1 MMAKKIALLLIS
13 LFICSCAGMDS
24 QQARWTLPIDSPA
37 RAGLE
42 QNKNAAKEDQNASG
56 YDENAS
62 ESLLRSVD
70 ARADKFNN
78 KLKGFSA
85 GSKDS
90 WGPRPPLQEVVDA
103 GNREKLSLELFDA
116 ELIDVIRLFMSVLHA
131 NYTVQDGVAGKVTLQ
146 VDDEFDRQQILDLL
160 HGILRMHSATM
171 IRENNLWNIMP
182 LSSAPASLPSAALF
196 MPGEKAGPSRGQIIQ
211 GFRLKYASASEL
223 VNVLK
228 PYLSKGALIYAN
240 DPEGVLLVCDYP
252 HVISKVSKLLNL
264 FDVSVFAD
272 LNMKVYGLKY
282 ALAADV
288 AKELEAISQSVGL
301 LNAKGTG
308 GVHFVPLDRLNMIVV
323 MSKNP
328 QVLDFTG
335 AWIEELDRD
344 LPQVVKEEQEENVYV
359 YYCQNGDATEIVDAL
374 EGIFSDSGEKK
385 SEEEQNGD
393 EPLPLGKQLDSMK
406 AEKAQK
412 KEESVKNKQ
421 FLGAKGVSGEL
432 SGPASF
438 VVDETTNTI
447 LVRCIGAD
455 YSKIEQVI
463 KKLDIYPKQVLIEVV
478 IAEVSLD
485 DTSKLGV
492 EWQYIFNLEG
502 SATGTLGVDS
512 GLGVVNSAASSAAI
526 ASGLGLVVAGNR
538 LTGAL
543 KAFAEDNKVQILSS
557 PHILTS
563 NHKEAKINVG
573 EEVPIVTSEM
583 RTTEATSTGTTVD
596 KTIQYRDTGIILTV
610 TPHINDKGL
619 VRLEV
624 QQEVSDISNR
634 VVEGVNSPVFSNR
647 EASST
652 LVVNSEQTVVIGGL
666 IKHSRSNNQTGIP
679 VLSRVPVLKY
689 LFGYE
694 GRGYQGQEL
703 LIFITPHVIESRKDA
718 DVLSSGFIK
727 RLEELKASMR

>member
-1 MMAKKIALLLIS
+1 MAKRIAILLIS
-13 LFICSCAGMDS
+13 IFICSCADMDS

-42 QNKNAAKEDQNASG
+42 EAKTDNATGKGAAVD
-56 YDENAS
+56 DENAT
-62 ESLLRSVD
+62 ESLLKSVD
-70 ARADKFNN
+70 IRADEFND
-78 KLKGFSA
+78 KLQGFTTETRYPGSGRSPLEEVAEA
-85 GSKDS
+85 GD
-90 WGPRPPLQEVVDA
+90 
-103 GNREKLSLELFDA
+103 REKLSLELFDA
-116 ELIDVIRLFMSVLHA
+116 DLIDVIRLFMSVLKD
-131 NYTVQDGVAGKVTLQ
+131 NYSVQPGVVGKVTLQ
-146 VDDEFDRQQILDLL
+146 VNDSFDKQQILDLL
-160 HGILRMHSATM
+160 QGILRMHSATM
-171 IRENNLWNIMP
+171 IFENGIWEIMP
-182 LSSAPASLPSAALF
+182 LQSAPSSLSSSALF
-196 MPGEKAGPSRGQIIQ
+196 MPGERAGPSRGQIIQ
-211 GFRLKYASASEL
+211 GFRLKYAAASEL
-223 VNVLK
+223 VNVLQ

-252 HVISKVSKLLNL
+252 HVINKVSRLLTL

-272 LNMKVYGLKY
+272 LNMKVFGLKY
-282 ALAADV
+282 ALAEDV
-288 AKELEAISQSVGL
+288 AKELEAISKSVGIL
-301 LNAKGTG
+301 DVKGTS

-323 MSKNP
+323 MSKNR

-344 LPQVVKEEQEENVYV
+344 QPEIIKEEQEENVYV
-359 YYCQNGDATEIVDAL
+359 YYCQNGDASEIVDAL
-374 EGIFSDSGEKK
+374 EGIFSGKDEKK
-385 SEEEQNGD
+385 SSDEKDED
-393 EPLPLGKQLDSMK
+393 EPLPLGKQLDTMK
-406 AEKAQK
+406 AETALKQDV
-412 KEESVKNKQ
+412 EVKNKQ
-421 FLGAKGVSGEL
+421 FLGTKGVSGEL
-432 SGPASF
+432 SGPVSF

-447 LVRCIGAD
+447 LVRCIGGD
-455 YSKIEQVI
+455 YTKIEQVI

-485 DTSKLGV
+485 DSTKLGV
-492 EWQYIFNLEG
+492 EWQYIFDLDG
-502 SATGTLGVDS
+502 DATATLGVDNN
-512 GLGVVNSAASSAAI
+512 LGIVNAAASSTAI

-619 VRLEV
+619 VRLEIE
-624 QQEVSDISNR
+624 QEVSDISNT
-634 VVEGVNSPVFSNR
+634 VVEGVSSPVFSNR
-647 EASST
+647 VASST
-652 LVVNSEQTVVIGGL
+652 LVVNSEQTVIIGGL
-666 IKHSRSNNQTGIP
+666 IKHSRTNSQTGIP
-679 VLSRVPVLKY
+679 VLGRVPILKY

-694 GRGYQGQEL
+694 GHAYQGQEL

-718 DVLSSGFIK
+718 DTLSSGFIK
-727 RLEELKASMR
+727 RLEELKATMR